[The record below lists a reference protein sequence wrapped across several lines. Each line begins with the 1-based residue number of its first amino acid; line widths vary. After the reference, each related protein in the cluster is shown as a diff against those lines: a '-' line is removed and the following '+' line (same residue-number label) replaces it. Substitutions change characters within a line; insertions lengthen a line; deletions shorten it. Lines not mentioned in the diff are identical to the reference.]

1 MTWTRRNLPMRPADL
16 DKLIL
21 DVQNGLYPVNG
32 MDESIINRTNP
43 KIGIEPVPMNVSRL
57 IIL

>member
-1 MTWTRRNLPMRPADL
+1 MRPADL

-32 MDESIINRTNP
+32 MEVTTNGSNP
-43 KIGIEPVPMNVSRL
+43 KPIDPKPNVINLTVSFEDGEKL
-57 IIL
+57 QLV